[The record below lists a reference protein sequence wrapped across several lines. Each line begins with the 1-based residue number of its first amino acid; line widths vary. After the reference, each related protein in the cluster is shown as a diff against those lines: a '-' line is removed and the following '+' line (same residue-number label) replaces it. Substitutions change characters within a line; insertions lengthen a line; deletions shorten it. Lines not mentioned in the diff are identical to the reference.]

1 MATKQQAQEATREQA
16 KAADADKAKADSSED
31 GAGASGDSLSI
42 TDNRTGNSYE
52 LEITEGTVRAM
63 DLRQIKVSEDDFG
76 LMAYD
81 PAFTNTASCRSAIT
95 YIDGEAGI
103 LQHRGIPVEQLAEH
117 SSYLEVA
124 YLVIFGQ
131 LPTKPQLE
139 RWTFDVTHHTFVHE
153 DIKKFLEGFRHDAHP
168 MGMLLA
174 SVGALSTFYPD
185 AKQIDDPEE
194 RYMAAIRLIAKMP
207 TLAAFAYRHSMGL
220 PYFYPDNELS
230 YSENF
235 LSMLFKMENTYKP
248 DPRLAKALDI
258 LFILHAD
265 HEQNCSTNAVRGVGS
280 SQVDPYSAVAAGV
293 AALYGPL
300 HGGANEAV
308 LRMLRRIETPDNI
321 PDFLEGVKNRDE
333 KLMGFGH
340 RVYKNYDPRARIIK
354 SHVDEVLAATGD
366 NPLLDIAMELEKRA
380 LDDDYFTS
388 RKLYPNVDFYS
399 GLIYEALNIPTEMFT
414 VIFAIPR
421 TAGWVAQWLEMI
433 DDPEQKIARPRQ
445 IYTGKRDEDYVAP
458 WDRKGPEKIT
468 GPPARRPKRPRRG
481 A

>member
-1 MATKQQAQEATREQA
+1 MATEQQPQQAGDGGVATVSQ
-16 KAADADKAKADSSED
+16 DT
-31 GAGASGDSLSI
+31 LTI
-42 TDNRTGNSYE
+42 TDNRTGQTYE
-52 LEITEGTVRAM
+52 VEVTDGTVRAM
-63 DLRQIKVSEDDFG
+63 DLRQIKVSDDDFG

-81 PAFTNTASCRSAIT
+81 PAFINTASCRSAIT

-103 LQHRGIPVEQLAEH
+103 LQHRGYSIEQLCEH

-124 YLVIFGQ
+124 YLLVFGE
-131 LPTKPQLE
+131 LPTEPQLE
-139 RWTFDVTHHTFVHE
+139 RWVFDITHHTFVHE
-153 DIKKFLEGFRHDAHP
+153 DIKQFLQGFRYDAHP

-194 RYMAAIRLIAKMP
+194 RYMAAIRMIAKVP
-207 TLAAFAYRHSMGL
+207 TLAAFAYRHNMGL
-220 PYFYPDNELS
+220 PYVYPDNDLR
-230 YSENF
+230 YPGNF
-235 LSMLFKMENTYKP
+235 LSMMFRKTEARYEP
-248 DPRLAKALDI
+248 DPRLERALDV

-308 LRMLRRIETPDNI
+308 LRMLRRIETVDNV
-321 PDFLEGVKNRDE
+321 PGFLDGVKNRE
-333 KLMGFGH
+333 ERLMGFGH
-340 RVYKNYDPRARIIK
+340 RVYKNYDPRARIIEQ
-354 SHVDEVLAATGD
+354 HMDQVFEATEH
-366 NPLLDIAMELEKRA
+366 NPLVEIARELAKRA
-380 LDDDYFTS
+380 LDDEYFTS
-388 RKLYPNVDFYS
+388 RKLYPNVDYYS
-399 GLIYEALNIPTEMFT
+399 GMIYEALQIPTEMFT

-421 TAGWVAQWLEMI
+421 TSGWVAQWMELN

-445 IYTGKRDEDYVAP
+445 IYTGERDRDYIP
-458 WDRKGPEKIT
+458 IGQREGPEKIV
-468 GPPARRPKRPRRG
+468 GPPARRPKRQRRG